1 MEVLKLLTFLIE
13 SGSQCRK
20 LFFNFM
26 FVLQKGFL
34 SLEKL
39 FLLPIL
45 QCGMWGEILKEI
57 LEENFKNNLEEQ
69 INVL

>member
-1 MEVLKLLTFLIE
+1 
-13 SGSQCRK
+13 
-20 LFFNFM
+20 M

-57 LEENFKNNLEEQ
+57 LEENFKKNLEEQ
-69 INVL
+69 INVLWVSRTLRTSNQDGSFGRSGMFY